1 MSAAVSMISPATPGV
16 RPYQIGQI
24 PSGILTSR
32 SNAMN
37 TTSANPVLRSK
48 PSPQQ
53 IQAAIREIEGFSPA
67 PSILGRALL
76 LIRDAQCD
84 VRAVAE
90 LIRGDP
96 ALAGE
101 IIRLANGVYFSGEL
115 PVQNV
120 EHALQ
125 RIGFREARRLLTLA
139 VSRILTLA
147 NLENYCISAE
157 DFWAES
163 LFNGLFMEKLAEAT
177 GAVDSGD
184 AYTAG
189 LLRYVGR
196 LAINQSI
203 DALGGGVYWL
213 GTETLTQWEMNV
225 AGLTSAEAGGVLL
238 RGWRFPE
245 VLIAACEGQERPALI
260 VPQNWFASALFFIS
274 SVLPQD
280 FDQPFNPTLGSIADS
295 EFLHPNG
302 LTVTAVEAIF
312 ADTSAAYRDVRQSF
326 S

>member
-1 MSAAVSMISPATPGV
+1 MNTSLDPAT
-16 RPYQIGQI
+16 
-24 PSGILTSR
+24 
-32 SNAMN
+32 
-37 TTSANPVLRSK
+37 LRLK
-48 PSPQQ
+48 PSPEQ
-53 IQAAIREIEGFSPA
+53 IQAAISRIESFSPA
-67 PSILGRALL
+67 PQILGRALL

-84 VRAVAE
+84 VETVAG

-101 IIRLANGVYFSGEL
+101 IIRLANSAYFGGEQR
-115 PVQNV
+115 VQNV
-120 EHALQ
+120 EYALQ
-125 RIGFREARRLLTLA
+125 RIGFREARRLLTFA
-139 VSRILTLA
+139 VSRIMTLED
-147 NLENYCISAE
+147 LKSYCISAE

-203 DALGGGVYWL
+203 ETLGGGAYWV
-213 GTETLTQWEMNV
+213 GTESLTQWEMDTV
-225 AGLTSAEAGGVLL
+225 GLTYAGAGGILL
-238 RGWRFPE
+238 RRWRFPE
-245 VLIAACEGQERPALI
+245 SLIVGCEGQERPAVLATPSWI
-260 VPQNWFASALFFIS
+260 ASALFFIS

-280 FDQPFNPTLGSIADS
+280 FDQPFNPVLGPIADS

-302 LTVTAVEAIF
+302 LTAESLDRIF
-312 ADTSAAYRDVRQSF
+312 AETCTAYREIRQTLG
-326 S
+326 

>member
-1 MSAAVSMISPATPGV
+1 
-16 RPYQIGQI
+16 
-24 PSGILTSR
+24 
-32 SNAMN
+32 MN
-37 TTSANPVLRSK
+37 TPSANPVLRAK
-48 PSPQQ
+48 PSPLQ
-53 IQAAIREIEGFSPA
+53 IQAAIREIESFSPA

-84 VRAVAE
+84 VQAVAE

-101 IIRLANGVYFSGEL
+101 IIRLANGVYFSGEQ

-139 VSRILTLA
+139 VSRILTLD

-203 DALGGGVYWL
+203 NALGGGVYWL
-213 GTETLTQWEMNV
+213 GTEPLTQWEMNV
-225 AGLTSAEAGGVLL
+225 ADVTNAEAGGMLL

-245 VLIAACEGQERPALI
+245 ALINACEGQERPALI
-260 VPQNWFASALFFIS
+260 TPPNWFASAC
-274 SVLPQD
+274 V
-280 FDQPFNPTLGSIADS
+280 G
-295 EFLHPNG
+295 G
-302 LTVTAVEAIF
+302 
-312 ADTSAAYRDVRQSF
+312 
-326 S
+326 